1 MIKLLRVDHRL
12 VHGQVAINWSRH
24 IGADCILVA
33 NDEVAKDE
41 MRQSMLRLSKP
52 QGMKLVIKSVEDSIK
67 ALKSGVTDKYNLF
80 IVVNNI
86 LDVERLTDA
95 VPGLKHV
102 NLGVLPAN
110 EHTIALSKAI
120 NVTKED
126 METLTR
132 LLAKQVIMEIQ
143 QVPTESVIQ
152 VDVVVATVTGLLL
165 GDPVQ
170 GVIMGSVLELMFIG
184 SFPVGAAVSPDY
196 TSAGAICTAF
206 AILSGGGKADAT
218 AMALPIALLGGFIF
232 IGCKL
237 INAVFGQVMMRYVE
251 KDDTKGASRIYVAGS
266 VFTTFVIYFAY
277 GFVCVFAGSSV
288 VEAVVNAIPTVII
301 DGLAAAANLLPAVG
315 FALLLQM
322 IVSKKMSPF
331 LFIGFILAAY
341 AALPTIAVTL
351 LAVMFV
357 LVMVMSKDDQKLAEA
372 VVGGD
377 ENEF

>member
-1 MIKLLRVDHRL
+1 MINALLVGL
-12 VHGQVAINWSRH
+12 VLGLCKFEWFYGWPQVGRP
-24 IGADCILVA
+24 L
-33 NDEVAKDE
+33 
-41 MRQSMLRLSKP
+41 
-52 QGMKLVIKSVEDSIK
+52 
-67 ALKSGVTDKYNLF
+67 
-80 IVVNNI
+80 
-86 LDVERLTDA
+86 
-95 VPGLKHV
+95 
-102 NLGVLPAN
+102 
-110 EHTIALSKAI
+110 
-120 NVTKED
+120 
-126 METLTR
+126 
-132 LLAKQVIMEIQ
+132 
-143 QVPTESVIQ
+143 
-152 VDVVVATVTGLLL
+152 VVATVTGLLL

-196 TSAGAICTAF
+196 TSVGAICTAF
-206 AILSGGGKADAT
+206 AILSGGGKAVAT